1 MKPFWIWLQEAD
13 TDDSYGEFYTSFD
26 WSAGEA
32 ELRISA
38 DSDNTMIL
46 NGQIVDSGQYKDFP
60 WCKGYDRLN
69 FSPYLRRGVN
79 HMAVVVWHYGVGN
92 FSYCPGP
99 AGLR

>member
-38 DSDNTMIL
+38 DSDYTLFLTGSLSIP
-46 NGQIVDSGQYKDFP
+46 IST
-60 WCKGYDRLN
+60 RT
-69 FSPYLRRGVN
+69 SRGARS
-79 HMAVVVWHYGVGN
+79 MTA
-92 FSYCPGP
+92 
-99 AGLR
+99 